1 MPTEYYHKLVKSVQE
16 NAGDQIAGLGVMRV
30 IIAYTKLGGV
40 GKYDYLK
47 LIGEPVS
54 LNNAL
59 ELFDG
64 MDFHCATL
72 SLEKDWE
79 LTINAY
85 DGFRRLE
92 QKNVSTQTGINKMTG
107 EPNLSNPSAMEQAM
121 LDADSVRIVIRIAGG
136 DRLQEPQA
144 LLSSNFFAKTTLRA
158 AMLLL
163 EVGMNAPD
171 REKAIKFL
179 KEFYGTA
186 KNQDEF
192 QHLPEL
198 IELLEDACKPLD
210 EQPEELEQELIAAI
224 ENHRTDKILALIF
237 ERGAMLNQIAPVVS
251 LDFAQLELKA
261 ILAVLDRG
269 ISMRALPN
277 AFAAITQIL
286 ESEKLS
292 GKEYSD
298 RVMIAKA
305 ISRLMQGYLSW
316 ETNQHDQVWFPYPGF
331 GKTVK
336 IITDPHNRCFMRKCS
351 RNRKKLCKLQREKIL

>member
-1 MPTEYYHKLVKSVQE
+1 MSSEYYHKLVKSVQE

-54 LNNAL
+54 LNDAL

-72 SLEKDWE
+72 SLEKGWE

-85 DGFRRLE
+85 DGFKRLE
-92 QKNVSTQTGINKMTG
+92 QKNATKTGENKMTG
-107 EPNLSNPSAMEQAM
+107 EPQLSNPSALELAM
-121 LDADSVRIVIRIAGG
+121 LEADSAQIVIRIAAG
-136 DRLQEPQA
+136 DRLQEPTA
-144 LLSSNFFAKTTLRA
+144 LLSSNFFVHTSLRA

-163 EVGMNAPD
+163 EVGMSAPV

-179 KEFYGTA
+179 KEFHAPA

-192 QHLPEL
+192 SHLPEL

-210 EQPEELEQELIAAI
+210 EQPEALELELIAAI
-224 ENHRTDKILALIF
+224 ENRRTDKILELIF
-237 ERGAMLNQIAPVVS
+237 KREAMLHQIAPVVN

-261 ILAVLDRG
+261 ILAILDRG
-269 ISMRALPN
+269 ISMRALPR

-305 ISRLMQGYLSW
+305 ICRLMQGNLSW

-331 GKTVK
+331 GKTIKV
-336 IITDPHNRCFMRKCS
+336 ITDPRKRCFMRKCG
-351 RNRKKLCKLQREKIL
+351 RNWKKLCKLQREKIL

>member
-1 MPTEYYHKLVKSVQE
+1 MSSEYYHKLVKSVRE

-47 LIGEPVS
+47 LTGEPVS
-54 LNNAL
+54 LDNAL

-64 MDFHCATL
+64 MAFHCAAL

-79 LTINAY
+79 LTIDAY
-85 DGFRRLE
+85 DGFKRLE
-92 QKNVSTQTGINKMTG
+92 QKNVSTKTGVNKMIG
-107 EPNLSNPSAMEQAM
+107 EPRLSNPSALEQAM
-121 LDADSVRIVIRIAGG
+121 LEANSAQIVIRIAGG
-136 DRLQEPQA
+136 DRLLEPTA
-144 LLSSNFFAKTTLRA
+144 LLSSNFFIHTSFRA
-158 AMLLL
+158 AMLLF
-163 EVGMNAPD
+163 EVGMSAPV

-179 KEFYGTA
+179 KEFQA
-186 KNQDEF
+186 PANNQAEF
-192 QHLPEL
+192 SHLPEL

-210 EQPEELEQELIAAI
+210 EQPDALEQELIAAI
-224 ENHRTDKILALIF
+224 ENRRTDKILELIF
-237 ERGAMLNQIAPVVS
+237 KRGAMLHQIAPVVN
-251 LDFAQLELKA
+251 LDFAQLDLRA
-261 ILAVLDRG
+261 VLAVLDRG
-269 ISMRALPN
+269 ISPRALPR
-277 AFAAITQIL
+277 AFAAIAQIL

-305 ISRLMQGYLSW
+305 ISRLMLGSISW

-336 IITDPHNRCFMRKCS
+336 IITDPRKRCYMRKCGKS
-351 RNRKKLCKLQREKIL
+351 RKKLCKLQREKIL